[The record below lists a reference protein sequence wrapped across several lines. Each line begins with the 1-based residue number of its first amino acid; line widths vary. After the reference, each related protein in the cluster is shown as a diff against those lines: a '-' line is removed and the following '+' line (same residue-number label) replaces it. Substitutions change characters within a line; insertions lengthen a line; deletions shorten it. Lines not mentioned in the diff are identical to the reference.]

1 MVATGGRKGDKRGE
15 GRLDLSRERE
25 EWRPNMAA
33 MGTKG
38 TRAGEAAKDGRD
50 GDKRDEGWGGGQG
63 WLKRGQK
70 RKGDRKNHHK

>member
-1 MVATGGRKGDKRGE
+1 MVATLTANGDKRGE

-50 GDKRDEGWGGGQG
+50 GDKRRVRMAEEGT
-63 WLKRGQK
+63 
-70 RKGDRKNHHK
+70 KGTRAGVAGKDG